1 MLHEIVDIYRVDD
14 FLVVRAEVELF
25 HNAYHPSDR
34 YSFVTECEARL
45 SGQIYDDLP
54 EIQRL
59 PESELRSFLEHVD
72 PTWTPVQ

>member
-1 MLHEIVDIYRVDD
+1 MLIRVVDIYRVNDD
-14 FLVVRAEVELF
+14 LVIRADVELF
-25 HNAYHPSDR
+25 HNAWDPQDCHSW
-34 YSFVTECEARL
+34 VTECEARI

-54 EIQRL
+54 EVDI